1 VAKAFQLALALDN
14 KTGMLARLCRHLAD
28 GGVNLL
34 GLSAP
39 EELARGAVRPLVAD
53 REVERAST
61 LVR

>member
-14 KTGMLARLCRHLAD
+14 KTGTLARLCRHVAG
-28 GGVNLL
+28 GGVNLF

-39 EELARGAVRPLVAD
+39 EEHARGAVRLRVAD

-61 LVR
+61 QVR

>member
-1 VAKAFQLALALDN
+1 VAKAFQLARALDN
-14 KTGMLARLCRHLAD
+14 ETGTLARLCRHLAD
-28 GGVNLL
+28 GGVNRL

-39 EELARGAVRPLVAD
+39 EEHARGAVRLLVAN

>member
-1 VAKAFQLALALDN
+1 
-14 KTGMLARLCRHLAD
+14 
-28 GGVNLL
+28 VNLL

-39 EELARGAVRPLVAD
+39 EELARGAVRPIVAD

>member
-1 VAKAFQLALALDN
+1 MAKATQLALTLDN
-14 KTGMLARLCRHLAD
+14 ETGTLAALCRHLAD

-39 EELARGAVRPLVAD
+39 EERARGAVRPLVAD